1 MTYHNP
7 NKEVQLIRLGLVDYK
22 EAWDYQEK
30 LYEHISSIKLANRS
44 RVDQDETPNYLI
56 LCEHPPVYTLGKS
69 GSTDNL
75 LLDEAGLKEAGT
87 GFYKINRGGDIT
99 YHGPGQLVV
108 YPIFD
113 LENFFTDI
121 HLYLRTLEEIIIKTV
136 LDFGIVAGRIQG
148 CTGVWINEEGKNP
161 RKICAMGVKC
171 GRWITMHGLA
181 LNVNNEM
188 DYFKNIIAC
197 GIKDKEV
204 TSMKQEL
211 PEAIFEMTS
220 VEQSLLTK
228 FSVAFDLHL
237 NYTPA

>member
-1 MTYHNP
+1 MTYQNP

-30 LYEHISSIKLANRS
+30 LYSHVSEIKLANRN
-44 RVDQDETPNYLI
+44 RTEQEETPNYLI

-69 GSTDNL
+69 GSTENL
-75 LLDEAGLKEAGT
+75 LLNEEQLKEAGT
-87 GFYKINRGGDIT
+87 AFYKINRGGDIT
-99 YHGPGQLVV
+99 FHGPGQLVV

-121 HLYLRTLEEIIIKTV
+121 HLFLRTLEEIVIKTMF
-136 LDFGIVAGRIQG
+136 DFGIKAGRIQG
-148 CTGVWINEEGKNP
+148 CTGVWIEPESKNA

-188 DYFKNIIAC
+188 GYFKNIIAC
-197 GIKDKEV
+197 GIKDKDV
-204 TSMKQEL
+204 TSMKQER
-211 PEAIFEMTS
+211 PDAPTEMID
-220 VEQSLLTK
+220 VEQRFLAN
-228 FSVAFDLHL
+228 FSEAFALQL
-237 NYTPA
+237 NYTEA